1 MALHFAKRPFS
12 HFISTVSRFT
22 SFIPPAFQSHIISS
36 AYLNPQFSL
45 HTNLTQN
52 IPSFTNAHYN
62 HRWVSSDTG
71 FTLHGEAEEGD
82 LPGGY
87 SSDEHIYKSDEDLE
101 VMNEGSGFNKV
112 LSITKDLHSLP
123 IEEARAALD
132 DCGFIPSPNL
142 VQKLLHRFQYDGKAA
157 FRVFQ
162 WAGSQP
168 EYSHTVSV
176 YHTMISIL
184 GVHGKF
190 DKGWGLIRKMHENA
204 MVTRQTL
211 MIMVKSYA
219 AAHDAQKAIRT
230 FHAMDKFKLA
240 ADYDDFLCLLR
251 ALCRN
256 MFVEEAEE
264 LIHFNK
270 KSYPLET
277 KSFNVILYGWC
288 NIFVDVYQVKRLW
301 EEMSNL
307 CIIPDA
313 SSYTTV
319 ICCYSKAGKFYDV
332 VRLYDEMKKKGFAP
346 NLKVYNAV
354 IYVLSKERCIKEA
367 LNLFN
372 RIREMGFHPNAIT
385 YTYLIYLL
393 CRTWNPEEAY
403 RYLDEMIMEGFV
415 PTIEIYHAFF
425 RFVETEGAICKL
437 FDKIYK
443 TGCAPTIET
452 YIMSIRRCCSWSD
465 YESAFKLWNDMEKH
479 CFSANSSI
487 HYLLLNGFLLNGK
500 PEEACK
506 CYREMK
512 ANGFSLEPKIDS
524 IFESCNVGR
533 KYSSFQHQW
542 KLSEESLER
551 QRRKYRATVHRRGGG
566 IITKSDK

>member
-1 MALHFAKRPFS
+1 MHFTKRPFNY
-12 HFISTVSRFT
+12 FISIISRFPL
-22 SFIPPAFQSHIISS
+22 FIPPAFESHIISS
-36 AYLNPQFSL
+36 AYPNPQLSL
-45 HTNLTQN
+45 HPNLTHN
-52 IPSFTNAHYN
+52 FPWFTNAHYN
-62 HRWVSSDTG
+62 HRWVSSDSG
-71 FTLHGEAEEGD
+71 FTCHGDAEVGY
-82 LPGGY
+82 LPDGY
-87 SSDEHIYKSDEDLE
+87 SSDEHIHESYEDPE
-101 VMNEGSGFNKV
+101 ISNEGSGFNKV
-112 LSITKDLHSLP
+112 LSIAKDLHGLP
-123 IEEARAALD
+123 IEGARAALD

-142 VQKLLHRFQYDGKAA
+142 VQKLLCRLQYDGKAA

-168 EYSHTVSV
+168 DYSHTVIV

-190 DKGWGLIRKMHENA
+190 EKGWGLIRKMHESA

-211 MIMVKSYA
+211 MIMIKRYA

-240 ADYDDFLCLLR
+240 ADYDDFLCLLH

-256 MFVEEAEE
+256 MFVEEAEK

-270 KSYPLET
+270 MYYPLET

-307 CIIPDA
+307 CITPDA

-319 ICCYSKAGKFYDV
+319 ICCLSKAGKFYDV
-332 VRLYDEMKKKGFAP
+332 VRLYDEMKKKGFTP

-354 IYVLSKERCIKEA
+354 INVLAKERCVKEA

-372 RIREMGFHPNAIT
+372 RIREMGFHPNAVT

-393 CRTWNPEEAY
+393 CRTWKPEEAY

-425 RFVETEGAICKL
+425 RFVENEGAICKL
-437 FDKIYK
+437 FDRMFK
-443 TGCAPTIET
+443 TGCAPTMET
-452 YIMSIRRCCSWSD
+452 YIMSIRRCCSWRD
-465 YESAFKLWNDMEKH
+465 YENAFKLWNDMEKH
-479 CFSANSSI
+479 YFSADSNI
-487 HYLLLNGFLLNGK
+487 HDLLLNGFLLNGK

-506 CYREMK
+506 CYQEMK
-512 ANGFSLEPKIDS
+512 ANGFSLEPKIDKM
-524 IFESCNVGR
+524 FESWNVGR
-533 KYSSFQHQW
+533 KYSSLLQQW
-542 KLSEESLER
+542 KLSKE
-551 QRRKYRATVHRRGGG
+551 A
-566 IITKSDK
+566 